1 MDPQSARSYAG
12 DFNPRSYAPN
22 DVLGPQPTQAKLDP
36 DAAVCPT
43 DLRKTE
49 VADSSSLPC
58 HPGHVDQPHLSD
70 VAAWPALA
78 PTRILYNDIH
88 HAAHKTNQNPV
99 YAPTHINYLGESR
112 RGEHSNRQI
121 QHHPI
126 THHATSG
133 VIVAGIGPAKA
144 GNRRSGANPG
154 SVSQKKGY
162 HNCEQKKCLYPG
174 PNGTRCLQEISCATV
189 PEHFVSH
196 GITIKPREM
205 ILCQWEECSEKV
217 VRHNFVRHVREKH
230 LGHVRGSATRNSK
243 KERGCCAF
251 NTGSVEAETSR

>member
-1 MDPQSARSYAG
+1 MSTSHTYLMSLR
-12 DFNPRSYAPN
+12 
-22 DVLGPQPTQAKLDP
+22 GPPWRQPVFYITTYTMQL
-36 DAAVCPT
+36 T
-43 DLRKTE
+43 RRI
-49 VADSSSLPC
+49 
-58 HPGHVDQPHLSD
+58 
-70 VAAWPALA
+70 
-78 PTRILYNDIH
+78 RILSTPLLTSITWGSHD
-88 HAAHKTNQNPV
+88 
-99 YAPTHINYLGESR
+99 
-112 RGEHSNRQI
+112 EHSNRQI